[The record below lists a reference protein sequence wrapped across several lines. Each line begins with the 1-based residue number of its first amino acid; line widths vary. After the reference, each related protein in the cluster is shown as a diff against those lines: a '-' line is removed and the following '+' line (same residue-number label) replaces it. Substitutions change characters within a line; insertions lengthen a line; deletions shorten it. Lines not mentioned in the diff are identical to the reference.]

1 MKLRFLYVLLP
12 VIFYAYVAVPLHYA
26 RADYSDDMR
35 RAIDEKAAALKE
47 LEEQR
52 KELEKTLDGISASNN
67 KLSGEIK
74 YVDNTINQLNITVR
88 SNELTVEKL
97 ELEMDSLRSDID
109 ATEESIANKKQTI
122 GKLFT
127 EMQQRDNENLLVVFL
142 KNQSLAEAV
151 NEIQTLSNLNN
162 NLFVNITELAAF
174 QNELSGKVMEQESKR
189 QSKEVESANLKN
201 RQGILQDQKK
211 VKQAILAETKNQEK
225 VYERQIDELKK
236 LQDEISTEIETIE
249 NELRKTIDP
258 NLLPIPRAGVL
269 LWPVPE
275 GRLTQA
281 YGRTTFAIKNYKSQY
296 HNGIDIGRFLGAEIV
311 AAEDGVVI
319 NSGNQDNYCRG
330 GAYGKFAVIKHDN
343 GLTTL
348 YGHMSRYLVTVG
360 ERVKRGE
367 VIGYMGRTGW
377 ATGAHLHFTVFASQT
392 LSPARAGFPEGTQA
406 SRSCGP
412 MPVGGDIDPMKYIE
426 IPS

>member
-1 MKLRFLYVLLP
+1 M
-12 VIFYAYVAVPLHYA
+12 
-26 RADYSDDMR
+26 
-35 RAIDEKAAALKE
+35 
-47 LEEQR
+47 
-52 KELEKTLDGISASNN
+52 
-67 KLSGEIK
+67 
-74 YVDNTINQLNITVR
+74 
-88 SNELTVEKL
+88 
-97 ELEMDSLRSDID
+97 
-109 ATEESIANKKQTI
+109 
-122 GKLFT
+122 
-127 EMQQRDNENLLVVFL
+127 
-142 KNQSLAEAV
+142 
-151 NEIQTLSNLNN
+151 
-162 NLFVNITELAAF
+162 
-174 QNELSGKVMEQESKR
+174 
-189 QSKEVESANLKN
+189 
-201 RQGILQDQKK
+201 QDQKK